1 MGRDF
6 VLGWTLFRLTVW
18 AAVALWMNPQLL
30 DIVGGESIARWVLDH
45 GWVRWVAAPPLALLA
60 LISVLEP
67 LNDPRKRAARQEL
80 ATRIGATLV
89 DLNDLDLTY
98 GIPDGPGLRVPLG
111 RWSMVV
117 ATRKSRGDVHTV
129 ASAHVG
135 TSSQLSFV
143 ARGVGREPRMMR
155 DLQQLTAGYSLRSAK
170 RAGGEERGQALDT
183 LAYLSKPPIET
194 GNEML
199 DRTVVLRAN
208 EPDLACALFT
218 SSFTASSIAALNA
231 MTRHWDWTFH
241 PAATPG
247 MAEMRLVCPGAL
259 KDLDTLQSVQSL
271 MKAGLEGMAEAGILG
286 SEDSRSAAPSAAAP
300 VGQGASET

>member
-18 AAVALWMNPQLL
+18 AAVALWMNPRLL
-30 DIVGGESIARWVLDH
+30 DFVGGESIARWILDH
-45 GWVRWVAAPPLALLA
+45 GWVRGVAAPPLALLA

-98 GIPDGPGLRVPLG
+98 GLPDGPGLRVPLG

-129 ASAHVG
+129 ASAHLR
-135 TSSQLSFV
+135 TRSQLSFV
-143 ARGVGREPRMMR
+143 ARGAGREPKMMR
-155 DLQQLTAGYSLRSAK
+155 DLQQLTAGYSLRSAE
-170 RAGGEERGQALDT
+170 RAGEQRAQALDM

-194 GNEML
+194 GNQML
-199 DRTVVLRAN
+199 DQTVVLRAN
-208 EPDLACALFT
+208 EPDLARALFT
-218 SSFTASSIAALNA
+218 SSFTASAVAALNA
-231 MTRHWDWTFH
+231 KTQRWDWTFH
-241 PAATPG
+241 PAGAPG
-247 MAEMRLVCPGAL
+247 RAEMRIVCPGTL
-259 KDLDTLQSVQSL
+259 NDLDTLQAVQAL
-271 MKAGLEGMAEAGILG
+271 MKAGLEGMARSGILG
-286 SEDSRSAAPSAAAP
+286 AEEPLHR
-300 VGQGASET
+300 